1 MAKRTALT
9 CKQVQRFVDTVF
21 DSGIHAKRV
30 LSLANAT
37 LGVMETAAL
46 AIHTIGQGLAQA
58 RGLKTKHAIK
68 QVDRLLSNPGIEVWD
83 YFGYWVP
90 YVIGARQR
98 IVVAMDWTDF
108 DADDQATLAIH
119 LLTRHGRATPLL
131 WLTVRKSTL
140 KGWRNEHEDRLLA
153 RLRQCVPESV
163 AVTVTADRGFGD
175 QKLLEFLSETLG
187 FGYVIR
193 IRGNIHVT
201 SATGETRAAA
211 AWVGAGGRA
220 RTLRGATVTAKHHP
234 VPTVVCT
241 QAKAMKEAWCLVCS
255 DPKAKAPE
263 LVRLYAK
270 RWTIETNFR
279 DTKDLRFGM
288 GLSSTHIAAPSRR
301 DRLLLLSAFAV
312 MLLTLLGEA
321 GERVG
326 LDRWL
331 KANTVKR
338 RTHSLF
344 RQGCMHYELIPNMPA
359 RDLGPLMRSFHDLL
373 REHRAF
379 TEVFAV
385 V

>member
-1 MAKRTALT
+1 MAKRSALT
-9 CKQVQRFVDTVF
+9 CKQVHRFVDTVF
-21 DSGIHAKRV
+21 DGDIHAKRV

-37 LGVMETAAL
+37 LGVMESAAL

-68 QVDRLLSNPGIEVWD
+68 QVDRLLSNQGIDVWS
-83 YFGYWVP
+83 YFSYWVP
-90 YVIGARQR
+90 YVVGARER
-98 IVVAMDWTDF
+98 VLVAMDWTDF

-119 LLTRHGRATPLL
+119 LVTRHGRATPLL
-131 WLTVRKSTL
+131 WLSVRKSAL

-153 RLRQCVPESV
+153 RLRECVPESL

-175 QKLLEFLSETLG
+175 HKLFEFLSEQLG

-201 SATGETRAAA
+201 SAAGETRPAAE
-211 AWVGAGGRA
+211 WVGAGGRA
-220 RTLRGATVTAKHHP
+220 RTLRGATVTGKHSA

-241 QAKAMKEAWCLVCS
+241 QDKAMKEPWCLVCS
-255 DPKAKAPE
+255 DPQAKAPE
-263 LVRLYAK
+263 LVRYYAK
-270 RWTIETNFR
+270 RWTIETSFR
-279 DTKDLRFGM
+279 DTKNLRFGM
-288 GLSSTHIAAPSRR
+288 GLSSTRIGDPLRR
-301 DRLLLLSAFAV
+301 DRLLLLSAFAT

-359 RDLGPLMRSFHDLL
+359 RDLGPLMRSFHELL
-373 REHRAF
+373 TEHRAF
-379 TEVFAV
+379 TEMFAV